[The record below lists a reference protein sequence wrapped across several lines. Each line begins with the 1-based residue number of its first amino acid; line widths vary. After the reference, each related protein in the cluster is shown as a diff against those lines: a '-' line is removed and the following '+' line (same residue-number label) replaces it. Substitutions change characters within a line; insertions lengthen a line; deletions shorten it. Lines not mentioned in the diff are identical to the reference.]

1 MILESISSPKDL
13 KQLTLSEL
21 NQLSKEIRAYI
32 LNVLSQ
38 SEGHFA
44 SNLGSIE
51 LTIALHRAFDA
62 PKDKIIW
69 DVGHQAYAHKILTG
83 RIQQFPTLRQYGGLR
98 GFPSP
103 VESEYDAFGA
113 GHASTSIAA
122 ALGIAIAR
130 DLTPAPLSI
139 SWRGDGGEKYKV
151 VVVIGD
157 GGMTGGMAYEA
168 LNAAGDIKKDII
180 VVLNDNQMSI
190 SPTVGAFSKYF
201 NKIRTHPA
209 YNLLRGGTKELISM
223 ISPDATEM
231 AHRISGLVSGGTL
244 FKELGFRY
252 FGPID
257 GHDIEI
263 MLEIFDGIKSLRA
276 PVLIHVITQK
286 GKGYKFAEENPEKY
300 HSVSGG
306 FDISTGKPPTP
317 STFQEGSSLKAKSK
331 TPTYSAVFGDTLIK
345 LAEENPKIIAITAAM
360 CDGTG
365 LDKFMK
371 IFPNRYFD
379 VGIAEQCAVTM
390 AAGMAAQGMKPV
402 VAIYSTF
409 LQRAYDQILHDVCIQ
424 NLPVVFALDRG
435 GLVGADGPTHHGAFD
450 FCYLRHIP
458 NIVVMAPK
466 DENELQ
472 QMIKTAIEYDDGP
485 IALRYPRGSGEG
497 VLLSEEFASLPIGK
511 GELLKEG
518 DDVLLVAIG
527 NRVYPALEAA
537 NTLAKSPLP
546 PFGKGG
552 KGGISAAVVNAR
564 FVKPLDEDLIL
575 TLAARIRKVITIE
588 DNSIMGGFGSAM
600 LEAIAER
607 GLNNITVRRLGI
619 PDKFVEHGDTKTLY
633 QLCGYD
639 TDSIVRA
646 ALEMVG

>member
-1 MILESISSPKDL
+1 MILESINSPKDL
-13 KQLTLSEL
+13 KRLTLSEL
-21 NQLSKEIRAYI
+21 NQLAKEIRTYI
-32 LNVLSQ
+32 LNILSQ
-38 SEGHFA
+38 GAGHLA
-44 SNLGSIE
+44 SNLGAIE
-51 LTIALHRAFDA
+51 LTIALHRVFDS
-62 PKDKIIW
+62 PTDKIIW

-83 RIQQFPTLRQYGGLR
+83 RQEQFPTLRQYHGLS
-98 GFPSP
+98 GFPSRF
-103 VESEYDAFGA
+103 ESEYDAFGA

-130 DLTPAPLSI
+130 DYNNDS
-139 SWRGDGGEKYKV
+139 YKV
-151 VVVIGD
+151 VAVIGD
-157 GGMTGGMAYEA
+157 GGITGGMAYEA
-168 LNAAGDIKKDII
+168 LNAAGDMRKDII

-190 SPTVGAFSKYF
+190 SPTVGGFSKYF

-209 YNLLRGGTKELISM
+209 YNLLRTNTKELISM
-223 ISPDATEM
+223 ISRDATEM
-231 AHRISGLVSGGTL
+231 AHRIDGLISGGPL

-257 GHDIEI
+257 GHDIES
-263 MLEIFDGIKSLRA
+263 MLQIFNGVKALRT
-276 PVLIHVITQK
+276 PILIHVITKK
-286 GKGYKFAEENPEKY
+286 GKGCKFAEEDPERY
-300 HSVSGG
+300 HGVSGG
-306 FDISTGKPPTP
+306 FDLSDGKSLPSSVKIGKNAKPT
-317 STFQEGSSLKAKSK
+317 
-331 TPTYSAVFGDTLIK
+331 TPTYSKVFGDTLIK
-345 LAEENPKIIAITAAM
+345 LARENRKIVAITAAM
-360 CDGTG
+360 CSGTG

-371 IFPNRYFD
+371 LFPDRYFD

-390 AAGMAAQGMKPV
+390 AAGIATRGMKAV
-402 VAIYSTF
+402 AAIYSTF
-409 LQRAYDQILHDVCIQ
+409 LQRAYDQIVHDVCLQ

-472 QMIKTAIEYDDGP
+472 YMIKTAIEYNDGP

-497 VLLSEEFASLPIGK
+497 APLSEELELLPIGK

-518 DDVLLVAIG
+518 ADVLLVAIG

-546 PFGKGG
+546 PFSKGG

-575 TLAARIRKVITIE
+575 PLASRIRKVITIE
-588 DNSIMGGFGSAM
+588 DNSIMGGFGSAV
-600 LEAIAER
+600 LEAIAEH
-607 GLNNITVRRLGI
+607 GLNNITVRRLGV
-619 PDKFVEHGDTKTLY
+619 PDKFIEHGDPKTLH

-639 TDSIVRA
+639 ADSIVRA
-646 ALEMVG
+646 ALEMVS

>member
-1 MILESISSPKDL
+1 VLDL
-13 KQLTLSEL
+13 
-21 NQLSKEIRAYI
+21 
-32 LNVLSQ
+32 
-38 SEGHFA
+38 
-44 SNLGSIE
+44 
-51 LTIALHRAFDA
+51 
-62 PKDKIIW
+62 
-69 DVGHQAYAHKILTG
+69 
-83 RIQQFPTLRQYGGLR
+83 
-98 GFPSP
+98 
-103 VESEYDAFGA
+103 
-113 GHASTSIAA
+113 
-122 ALGIAIAR
+122 
-130 DLTPAPLSI
+130 
-139 SWRGDGGEKYKV
+139 
-151 VVVIGD
+151 
-157 GGMTGGMAYEA
+157 
-168 LNAAGDIKKDII
+168 
-180 VVLNDNQMSI
+180 
-190 SPTVGAFSKYF
+190 
-201 NKIRTHPA
+201 
-209 YNLLRGGTKELISM
+209 
-223 ISPDATEM
+223 
-231 AHRISGLVSGGTL
+231 
-244 FKELGFRY
+244 
-252 FGPID
+252 
-257 GHDIEI
+257 
-263 MLEIFDGIKSLRA
+263 
-276 PVLIHVITQK
+276 
-286 GKGYKFAEENPEKY
+286 
-300 HSVSGG
+300 
-306 FDISTGKPPTP
+306 STGK
-317 STFQEGSSLKAKSK
+317 SLKAKS
-331 TPTYSAVFGDTLIK
+331 TMPTYSAVFGDTLIK
-345 LAEENPKIIAITAAM
+345 LAKENPKIIAITAAM

-371 IFPNRYFD
+371 IFPDRYFD

>member
-1 MILESISSPKDL
+1 MILETINSPEDL
-13 KQLTLSEL
+13 KRLTLSEL
-21 NQLSKEIRAYI
+21 NQLAKEIRTYI

-38 SEGHFA
+38 SAGHFA
-44 SNLGSIE
+44 SNLGTIE
-51 LTIALHRAFDA
+51 LTIALHRVFDA

-83 RIQQFPTLRQYGGLR
+83 RREQFPTIRQYGGLC
-98 GFPSP
+98 GFPSRF
-103 VESEYDAFGA
+103 ESEYDVFGG

-122 ALGIAIAR
+122 ALGMAIAR
-130 DLTPAPLSI
+130 DLRKAE
-139 SWRGDGGEKYKV
+139 GERRKV
-151 VVVIGD
+151 EVKSNNSEFRVVAVIGD
-157 GGMTGGMAYEA
+157 GGMTGGMAYET
-168 LNAAGDIKKDII
+168 LNAAGDMKKDII

-209 YNLLRGGTKELISM
+209 YNLLRGGTRELISM
-223 ISPDATEM
+223 ISRDATEM
-231 AHRISGLVSGGTL
+231 AHRIDSLISGGPL
-244 FKELGFRY
+244 FRELGFRY

-263 MLEIFDGIKSLRA
+263 MLEIFEGVKTLRT

-286 GKGYKFAEENPEKY
+286 GKGYRFAEENPEKY
-300 HSVSGG
+300 HGVSGG
-306 FDISTGKPPTP
+306 FDPTTGK
-317 STFQEGSSLKAKSK
+317 SLKAKSE
-331 TPTYSAVFGDTLIK
+331 TPTYSTVFGDTLIK
-345 LAEENPKIIAITAAM
+345 LAKENPKIIAITAAM

-365 LDKFMK
+365 LDKFK
-371 IFPNRYFD
+371 NIFPARYFD

-390 AAGMAAQGMKPV
+390 AAGIAAQGMKPV

-409 LQRAYDQILHDVCIQ
+409 LQRAYDQIVHDVCLQ

-472 QMIKTAIEYDDGP
+472 QMVKTAIEDNDGP
-485 IALRYPRGSGEG
+485 IAFRYPRGSGEG
-497 VLLSEEFASLPIGK
+497 VPLSMEGQEESLPIGK

-518 DDVLLVAIG
+518 DDILLVAIG

-537 NTLAKSPLP
+537 STLAE
-546 PFGKGG
+546 KGV
-552 KGGISAAVVNAR
+552 SAAVVNAR

-575 TLAARIRKVITIE
+575 TLAARIRNIITIE
-588 DNSIMGGFGSAM
+588 DNSIMGGFGSAV

-619 PDKFVEHGDTKTLY
+619 PDKFVEHGDPKTLY

-639 TDSIVRA
+639 TDSIVRT
-646 ALEMVG
+646 ALELVSGGQNSPCPEG

>member
-1 MILESISSPKDL
+1 MILESINSPTDL
-13 KQLTLSEL
+13 KRLALSEL
-21 NQLSKEIRAYI
+21 NRLAKEIRTYI

-38 SEGHFA
+38 SAGHFA
-44 SNLGSIE
+44 SNLGTIE
-51 LTIALHRAFDA
+51 LTIALHRVFDA

-83 RIQQFPTLRQYGGLR
+83 RREKFPTLRQYDGLS
-98 GFPSP
+98 GFPSRF
-103 VESEYDAFGA
+103 ESEYDAFGA
-113 GHASTSIAA
+113 GHSSTSIAA

-130 DLTPAPLSI
+130 DYNNEL
-139 SWRGDGGEKYKV
+139 YKV
-151 VVVIGD
+151 VAVIGD
-157 GGMTGGMAYEA
+157 GSMTGGMAYEA
-168 LNAAGDIKKDII
+168 LNAAGDMKKDLI

-201 NKIRTHPA
+201 NKIRTHRA
-209 YNLLRGGTKELISM
+209 YNLLRGGTKELISL

-231 AHRISGLVSGGTL
+231 AHRIGGLISGGAL

-257 GHDIEI
+257 GHDIGS
-263 MLEIFDGIKSLRA
+263 MLEIFESVKSLRT

-286 GKGYKFAEENPEKY
+286 GKGYKFAEEDPEKY
-300 HSVSGG
+300 HGVSGG
-306 FDISTGKPPTP
+306 FDISNGK
-317 STFQEGSSLKAKSK
+317 SLKAKA
-331 TPTYSAVFGDTLIK
+331 TIPTYSAVFGDTLIK
-345 LAEENPKIIAITAAM
+345 LARENPKIIAITAAM
-360 CDGTG
+360 CSGTG
-365 LDKFMK
+365 LDNFMK
-371 IFPNRYFD
+371 IFPDRYFD
-379 VGIAEQCAVTM
+379 VGIAEQCGVTM

-402 VAIYSTF
+402 TAIYSTF
-409 LQRAYDQILHDVCIQ
+409 LQRAYDQIVHDVCIQ

-466 DENELQ
+466 DEDELQ
-472 QMIKTAIEYDDGP
+472 QMMKTAIEYNDGP

-497 VLLSEEFASLPIGK
+497 VPLSEKFESLPIGK
-511 GELLKEG
+511 SELLKEG
-518 DDVLLVAIG
+518 NDVLLVAIG

-537 NTLAKSPLP
+537 NTLAEE
-546 PFGKGG
+546 GV
-552 KGGISAAVVNAR
+552 SAAVINAR

-575 TLAARIRKVITIE
+575 PLAERIRKVITIE
-588 DNSIMGGFGSAM
+588 DNSITGGFGSSI

-607 GLNNITVRRLGI
+607 GLNNINVRRLGI
-619 PDKFVEHGDTKTLY
+619 PDKFVEHGDLKTLH

-639 TDSIVRA
+639 ADSIVRA